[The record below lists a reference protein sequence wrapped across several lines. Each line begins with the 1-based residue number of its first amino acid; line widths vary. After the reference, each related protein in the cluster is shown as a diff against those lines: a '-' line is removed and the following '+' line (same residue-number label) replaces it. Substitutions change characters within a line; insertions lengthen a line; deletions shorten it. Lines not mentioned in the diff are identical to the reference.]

1 MEHAAIKTFEA
12 ECRLFAIRVVE
23 KLRKRILTAR
33 AVNFLKKASCLDPK
47 QMSKPLAKSVKKL
60 VLDLSA
66 SKILS
71 NDQGDQGINKYRE
84 LISKEEVKAK
94 LICYKP
100 SEPLD
105 SFFFR
110 KFRYWKI

>member
-12 ECRLFAIRVVE
+12 ECRLFAIGVVE
-23 KLRKRILTAR
+23 KLGKRILTAR

-105 SFFFR
+105 SFFFS
-110 KFRYWKI
+110 